1 MVVLG
6 ELLGVVEWLG
16 VAVILAGECLAQT
29 SSLRAAYVHV
39 EPEVSTLI
47 VVADAGRVYA
57 FYARYAA
64 GSASTVPSGNARRKS
79 QRETGPA
86 MSRFHGSAATKFHG
100 MFAIHVGRIMAGSPT
115 CVNASRAT

>member
-39 EPEVSTLI
+39 EPEASTLI
-47 VVADAGRVYA
+47 R
-57 FYARYAA
+57 
-64 GSASTVPSGNARRKS
+64 SRR
-79 QRETGPA
+79 R
-86 MSRFHGSAATKFHG
+86 R
-100 MFAIHVGRIMAGSPT
+100 
-115 CVNASRAT
+115 